1 MRLTRLTSLVCL
13 AVAVAATLATARAQ
27 EAPPFLDISM
37 DSKPA
42 EVSSGAA
49 LVVTAKVGWR
59 GPDGSGE
66 KVWTRRG
73 DAVEARLRYRAMWGE
88 ERSVP
93 MRPATGSNADDA
105 QAPYATLTA
114 AIPANELPKR
124 GEMVRY
130 WVVVFERGGSNA
142 SARKPKREADFY
154 GAVVDAASIARETS
168 LPTLHW
174 FVEDVEGAR
183 WDYPVESF
191 LAFDQSRG
199 GGEEEKKIK
208 FYGKGVT
215 ARRRGS
221 GRRGDPNMW
230 GKGGTKDWP
239 KRKYKFDFRGRDFE
253 IFWRDG
259 DERMTKVEE
268 INAHSAYDEPGS
280 ESWLRE
286 SLAAS
291 AMRRLGVP
299 ASAAQHVVL
308 RRNGLFHGLY
318 VLVEQVDEAF
328 LERRGLD
335 PTGALYKAVHWKLS
349 NLRPPAPEWAPCRY
363 DGEWELG
370 WGACPEVYRY
380 STPSKHATDDRA
392 RDAEWHLGKLLDALA
407 RVNGDGDAAALY
419 GRGGRRQSRSRDGGA
434 DGDAAPGPMREKL
447 LHVSDERRQVD
458 PFTVGHGG
466 RVRDGLPFA
475 RCAVRRERR
484 DVLPRRPRDVLRVV
498 VRMVELAVLLRRG
511 ASAGYLHRERRAVHL
526 EPPRE
531 RGAEG
536 AFVAR
541 RVLPRAAPRDVAAPR
556 RRMVGTRAPEQS
568 GGDSNGRDARRG
580 EVGLEPS
587 RRRRGGAAPANT
599 REA

>member
-199 GGEEEKKIK
+199 GGGEEEKKNQVLRQGRHGAPAR
-208 FYGKGVT
+208 FGP
-215 ARRRGS
+215 ARR
-221 GRRGDPNMW
+221 P
-230 GKGGTKDWP
+230 
-239 KRKYKFDFRGRDFE
+239 E
-253 IFWRDG
+253 
-259 DERMTKVEE
+259 
-268 INAHSAYDEPGS
+268 
-280 ESWLRE
+280 
-286 SLAAS
+286 
-291 AMRRLGVP
+291 
-299 ASAAQHVVL
+299 HV
-308 RRNGLFHGLY
+308 G
-318 VLVEQVDEAF
+318 
-328 LERRGLD
+328 
-335 PTGALYKAVHWKLS
+335 
-349 NLRPPAPEWAPCRY
+349 
-363 DGEWELG
+363 
-370 WGACPEVYRY
+370 
-380 STPSKHATDDRA
+380 
-392 RDAEWHLGKLLDALA
+392 
-407 RVNGDGDAAALY
+407 
-419 GRGGRRQSRSRDGGA
+419 
-434 DGDAAPGPMREKL
+434 
-447 LHVSDERRQVD
+447 
-458 PFTVGHGG
+458 
-466 RVRDGLPFA
+466 
-475 RCAVRRERR
+475 
-484 DVLPRRPRDVLRVV
+484 
-498 VRMVELAVLLRRG
+498 
-511 ASAGYLHRERRAVHL
+511 
-526 EPPRE
+526 
-531 RGAEG
+531 
-536 AFVAR
+536 
-541 RVLPRAAPRDVAAPR
+541 
-556 RRMVGTRAPEQS
+556 
-568 GGDSNGRDARRG
+568 
-580 EVGLEPS
+580 
-587 RRRRGGAAPANT
+587 
-599 REA
+599 